1 LKLGFALAMT
11 VSPLHHTA
19 ERKGGSITVNV
30 ILTHLFVIA
39 LNYYS
44 HITIVPMLCST
55 FSMQLG

>member
-1 LKLGFALAMT
+1 MT
-11 VSPLHHTA
+11 GSPLHHTA
-19 ERKGGSITVNV
+19 GRKGGSITVNV
-30 ILTHLFVIA
+30 ILTHLFVVIA